1 MGMTE
6 KERKFLLKSQQG
18 EMNAVLAYKALA
30 DKVKSP
36 EEAVVFRQL
45 AAEEGH
51 HAAVLRGLTKQ
62 VLKPKKTMA
71 FILTL
76 LYTIIG
82 RKRLYK
88 IIAQGEYAAIEK
100 YQPFAERFPE
110 MESVKN
116 DEKRHGDIVMGL
128 LSTSSTK

>member
-1 MGMTE
+1 MEMTE

-30 DKVKSP
+30 DKVKRP
-36 EEAVVFRQL
+36 EEAAAFRKL

-62 VLKPKKTMA
+62 ALKPKKTMA

-76 LYTIIG
+76 LYTILG

-100 YQPFAERFPE
+100 YRPIAERFPE

-128 LSTSSTK
+128 LNTSSTK